1 MSLIELIEALVF
13 IVVLSMSGVLIP
25 GPMTLAVISHAVAKG
40 AMAGVLVVLGHA
52 LIEIP
57 LIILIYMGLI
67 STIGIEQ
74 VNPIVAIIGGVSF
87 LLMSISALKYV
98 LKGSFELK
106 ALKVSSTSTFMAGI
120 ITTAFNP
127 SFILWWPTTGL
138 FLV

>member
-57 LIILIYMGLI
+57 LIILIYI
-67 STIGIEQ
+67 C
-74 VNPIVAIIGGVSF
+74 
-87 LLMSISALKYV
+87 LLY
-98 LKGSFELK
+98 
-106 ALKVSSTSTFMAGI
+106 TS
-120 ITTAFNP
+120 P
-127 SFILWWPTTGL
+127 SPRD
-138 FLV
+138 